1 MKMAS
6 YKKRVLAIFLA
17 ILMCTVFLPM
27 SVSAEEAEDNV
38 ISEED
43 VIVEEVPE
51 DAAQEQNDEI
61 VEDVIEEEAGEASAA
76 DSEDAVLNEE
86 EDDLVA
92 SADPVADFVE
102 RGYSLMLGREA
113 DEGGLKFY
121 ADQLKAGTLTGAQ
134 MVSSFMNSPE
144 FNNNG
149 YTNEQ
154 IVTIVYKTMLDREP
168 DPGGLQYH
176 TNNLNNGICYD
187 SLINNFSQSDEFKGI
202 CEKAGIV
209 AGSLDTEWID
219 KNPQVAAFVM
229 RNYQLALERRAAGS
243 ELNYYCEI
251 LLNRTLTP
259 QQVAHNFVFSPECV
273 GRNLGDRDFIVMLYH
288 LYMDREP
295 EEGGLNYYL
304 NLLSSGTSRE
314 AVEAGFG
321 ASPEFKNIVAGY
333 GLAPEGF
340 ERDGVY
346 YEVIDTATARVK
358 SYSGA
363 SASVTVLGDIEGYA
377 VVEIGAGA
385 FEGNQAIQSIDLPDS
400 ITVIGARAFK
410 NCTNLKSMT

>member
-1 MKMAS
+1 MMEETRMKKQ
-6 YKKRVLAIFLA
+6 KKILA
-17 ILMCTVFLPM
+17 ILLSVMMCTVFLPF
-27 SVSAEEAEDNV
+27 SVFAEEAEENG
-38 ISEED
+38 IQEED
-43 VIVEEVPE
+43 VIVEELVGEEEVPE
-51 DAAQEQNDEI
+51 DE
-61 VEDVIEEEAGEASAA
+61 VIEEEAGEASAA
-76 DSEDAVLNEE
+76 DSEDVALNEE
-86 EDDLVA
+86 EDNLVS
-92 SADPVADFVE
+92 SADPVTDFVQ

-121 ADQLKAGTLTGAQ
+121 ADQLKAGELTGAQ

-144 FNNNG
+144 FNSNG

-154 IVTIVYKTMLDREP
+154 VVTIVYQTMLDREP
-168 DPGGLQYH
+168 DPEGLKYH

-187 SLINNFSQSDEFKGI
+187 SLINNFSQSEEFIGI
-202 CEKAGIV
+202 CDKANIV
-209 AGSLDTEWID
+209 AGSLDTGWID
-219 KNPQVAAFVM
+219 QNPQVAAFVM

-340 ERDGVY
+340 ERDGVF
-346 YEVIDTATARVK
+346 YEVIDTTSARVK

-363 SASVTVLGDIEGYA
+363 SASVAVLGEIEGYA
-377 VVEIGAGA
+377 VVEIGPGA

-400 ITVIGARAFK
+400 IAVIGARAFK
-410 NCTNLKSMT
+410 NCSNLQSMT